1 MSHFTAVRAV
11 TDTLKALLL
20 DELPGLEVEAKKSP
34 ADVRATTSLLGVYL
48 YRVEQ
53 NAFAAN
59 LEWRASSSTELVA
72 PPLGINLHYLVTPY
86 GTDELEI
93 QQMLGEVMR
102 VFHDR
107 PVVRAGD
114 PVLSADLADMTEE
127 LRIVPRTLPLSEL
140 LDLWRGF
147 DKTSFRLCATYEV
160 STVLVDSGRTRRV
173 QRVQERVLEL
183 SARR

>member
-1 MSHFTAVRAV
+1 
-11 TDTLKALLL
+11 L
-20 DELPGLEVEAKKSP
+20 
-34 ADVRATTSLLGVYL
+34 
-48 YRVEQ
+48 
-53 NAFAAN
+53 
-59 LEWRASSSTELVA
+59 
-72 PPLGINLHYLVTPY
+72 NLHYLVTPY
-86 GTDELEI
+86 GADELDM

-114 PVLSADLADMTEE
+114 PVLAGDLADMTEE
-127 LRIVPRTLPLSEL
+127 LRIVPRTLPLAEL

-160 STVLVDSGRTRRV
+160 SAILVDSNRRRSV